1 MNILINNKK
10 AKVGKYIFFSLHFS
24 TYYSN
29 AINYDLLFLIVSI
42 VAPKMMNTPMSKMP
56 LMRAFDEASPKQRV
70 PLTVRAELQN
80 EKHSTRAL
88 YLLVQKVRNN
98 PDLLFIFINRFV
110 FVTTHDWIL
119 VLHYLFDCNYK
130 NIFFQR
136 LQSSSFPSQKEGS
149 GLVDGTVQNTSYYK
163 RNNDASNDS
172 NDESNV
178 KAPFTLE
185 IPMCLKCLIHFH
197 NVTIKIAIIFFTL
210 IWLNVHSS
218 KSLIIWTGSYMIC
231 GHIGKGWKC
240 VKEKTRV
247 RREWCHYMKVM
258 KQKWNVAYYKLINK
272 TLVIWIQYFL

>member
-110 FVTTHDWIL
+110 FVTTHD
-119 VLHYLFDCNYK
+119 
-130 NIFFQR
+130 
-136 LQSSSFPSQKEGS
+136 
-149 GLVDGTVQNTSYYK
+149 
-163 RNNDASNDS
+163 
-172 NDESNV
+172 
-178 KAPFTLE
+178 
-185 IPMCLKCLIHFH
+185 
-197 NVTIKIAIIFFTL
+197 
-210 IWLNVHSS
+210 
-218 KSLIIWTGSYMIC
+218 
-231 GHIGKGWKC
+231 
-240 VKEKTRV
+240 
-247 RREWCHYMKVM
+247 
-258 KQKWNVAYYKLINK
+258 
-272 TLVIWIQYFL
+272 